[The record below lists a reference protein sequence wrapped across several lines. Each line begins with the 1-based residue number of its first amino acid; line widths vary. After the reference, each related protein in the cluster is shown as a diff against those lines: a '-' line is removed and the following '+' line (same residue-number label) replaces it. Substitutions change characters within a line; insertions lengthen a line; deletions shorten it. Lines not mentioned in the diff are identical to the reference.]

1 MARAVALF
9 SGGLDSS
16 LAILTILK
24 QGIEVKALKF
34 LTPFDCDICHIR
46 LHLYVSPSP
55 TPPIKGGDNAPQPP
69 LNLRGGEGGVMFP
82 SPLAGE
88 GKGEGYHIFSVAER
102 FGFEVK
108 LIDLSD
114 KFIKIVK
121 NPKFGYGKNMNPCID
136 CRILMLKEAKAVMN
150 MIRADFIITGE
161 VLSQRP
167 MSQRRDTFNLIDRE
181 AGVTG
186 YVLRPLSAKLLK
198 ITFPESKGIINREML
213 YGLSGRLRKPQ
224 MALAEELGLTD
235 YPAPAGGCLLT
246 EPNYAHRLKDL
257 LTYNPAPSMRDID
270 LLRIGRHFRLSPS
283 CKITVGRNKDENET
297 IASLSVNG
305 DYLLKIDGY
314 GSPTTL
320 VTGEITDE
328 AISVA
333 ASLCA
338 RYSDAKN
345 LFEAE
350 AIVINWD
357 NTFRLRI
364 SPAGSEIV
372 EALRIEKLKNEKI
385 AKA

>member
-1 MARAVALF
+1 MAKAVALF
-9 SGGLDSS
+9 SSGLDST
-16 LAILTILK
+16 LAILAILK
-24 QGIEVKALKF
+24 QGIEVEAIIF
-34 LTPFDCDICHIR
+34 LTNFNCD
-46 LHLYVSPSP
+46 VSGRYLCS
-55 TPPIKGGDNAPQPP
+55 KD
-69 LNLRGGEGGVMFP
+69 L
-82 SPLAGE
+82 
-88 GKGEGYHIFSVAER
+88 FSVAER

-108 LIDLSD
+108 LCYLSD
-114 KFIKIVK
+114 KFIEIVK

-150 MIRADFIITGE
+150 MIGADFIITGE
-161 VLSQRP
+161 VLGQRP
-167 MSQRRDTFNLIDRE
+167 MSQRRDSFYLIDRE
-181 AGVTG
+181 AGVID

-198 ITFPESKGIINREML
+198 ITSPEAKGIINREML
-213 YGLSGRLRKPQ
+213 YGFSGRSRKPQ

-257 LTYNPAPSMRDID
+257 LTYNHAPSMRDID
-270 LLRIGRHFRLSPS
+270 LLRIGRHFRFSPS
-283 CKITVGRNKDENET
+283 CKIIVGRNKDENET
-297 IASLSVNG
+297 IVSLSVNG

-328 AISVA
+328 ALKAA
-333 ASLCA
+333 ASICA

-345 LFEAE
+345 LSEVE
-350 AIVINWD
+350 AIVINRD
-357 NTFRLRI
+357 DTFRLRV